1 LQGNKGFLGLDPLK
15 TFRNLSRG
23 KQERITNIAIDE
35 FSEKGFYG
43 TSINAIVQRLGI
55 AKGSIFQYF
64 GDKHGLFRF
73 VFNTSME
80 QVKHYLKTVR
90 NETIEDDLFLRLE
103 KTLLAGVTFIQQHP
117 SIYKLYLKILFE
129 PEIPYRREMLLSLRE
144 YSLEYIQS
152 LLETA
157 QERAEIRAEINLG
170 QAAFMIDAVMDRF
183 LQART
188 IAHLDAGVGI
198 YGADLHD
205 IHRRVSALIDMIR
218 KGMGPQ

>member
-1 LQGNKGFLGLDPLK
+1 MNPLK
-15 TFRNLSRG
+15 TFQNLSES
-23 KQERITNIAIDE
+23 KQERITRVAIDE

-43 TSINAIVQRLGI
+43 TSINALVQRLGI

-73 VFNTSME
+73 IFNTSIE
-80 QVKHYLKTVR
+80 RVKKYLKTVR
-90 NETIEDDLFLRLE
+90 DETVEEDLFFRLE
-103 KTLLAGVTFIQQHP
+103 KTLEAGVAFIEKHP
-117 SIYKLYLKILFE
+117 AIYKLYLKILFE
-129 PEIPYRREMLLSLRE
+129 PQIPYRQEMLLSLRE

-157 QERAEIRAEINLG
+157 QQRAEIRSDIHSE

-188 IAHLDAGVGI
+188 IAHLDAGVGL
-198 YGADLHD
+198 YHADSHEVQQRIAEL
-205 IHRRVSALIDMIR
+205 VDMIR
-218 KGMGPQ
+218 QGMGPHLS

>member
-1 LQGNKGFLGLDPLK
+1 MNPLR
-15 TFRNLSRG
+15 TFRNLSQS
-23 KQERITNIAIDE
+23 KQERITDIAIAE

-43 TSINAIVQRLGI
+43 TSVNALVQRLGI

-80 QVKHYLKTVR
+80 RVKQYLKAVR
-90 NETIEDDLFLRLE
+90 DETIEEDLFSRLE

-129 PEIPYRREMLLSLRE
+129 PEIPYRGEMLLSLRE

-157 QERAEIRAEINLG
+157 QQRAEIRTEINPEH
-170 QAAFMIDAVMDRF
+170 AAFMIDAVMDRF

-198 YGADLHD
+198 HAADLHD
-205 IHRRVSALIDMIR
+205 IRRWVTELIDMIR
-218 KGMGPQ
+218 KGLGPRL

>member
-1 LQGNKGFLGLDPLK
+1 MSPLK
-15 TFRNLSRG
+15 TFQNLSQS
-23 KQERITNIAIDE
+23 KQQRITSIAIDE

-43 TSINAIVQRLGI
+43 ASINAIVQRLGI

-73 VFNTSME
+73 IFNMSIE
-80 QVKHYLKTVR
+80 RVKHYLKTVR
-90 NETIEDDLFLRLE
+90 DETVDENLFSRLE
-103 KTLLAGVTFIQQHP
+103 KTLTAGVTFIQKHP
-117 SIYKLYLKILFE
+117 TIYKLYLKILFE
-129 PEIPYRREMLLSLRE
+129 PEIPYRSEMLLSLRE

-157 QERAEIRAEINLG
+157 QKRAEIRAEINLE
-170 QAAFMIDAVMDRF
+170 QATFMIDAIMDRF

-198 YGADLHD
+198 YEADPHD
-205 IHRRVSALIDMIR
+205 IQQRISELIDMIR
-218 KGMGPQ
+218 MGMGPHP